1 MTRFFR
7 SVRRDRG
14 AAAVETGL
22 IIGLLLLI
30 AMGAVE
36 WGLGLK
42 DWLSVTAGTREG
54 ARVGAA
60 AGDTAG
66 ADCVIL
72 EATAGAVRDIN
83 GAVLEVWI
91 YESDSSGAIG
101 PKQAYRP
108 ALPTE
113 PALICTTGNWFAI
126 ETSWPESTRV
136 NTGGNRDWLGVRV
149 AFDHDWLTGFLWFS
163 GSVCNR
169 GVSGNCWSADTVMRV
184 EPDPNP

>member
-1 MTRFFR
+1 MK
-7 SVRRDRG
+7 RRLRPEGG
-14 AAAVETGL
+14 AAVVETSL
-22 IIGLLLLI
+22 IIGLLVLI
-30 AMGAVE
+30 AMGAAE

-42 DWLSVTAGTREG
+42 DWLSITAGTREG

-60 AGDTAG
+60 AGDTAN

-91 YESDSSGAIG
+91 YESDTVGTVGA
-101 PKQAYRP
+101 KQRYRP

-113 PALICTTGNWFAI
+113 PSLTCGLAQWFEI
-126 ETSWPESTRV
+126 ESSWPEASRDNDGT
-136 NTGGNRDWLGVRV
+136 TRDWLGVRV
-149 AFDHDWLTGFLWFS
+149 VFDHDWLTGFAWFS
-163 GSVCNR
+163 GSVCDR
-169 GVSGNCWSADTVMRV
+169 GLSGTCWSADTVMHV